1 MAWDEWKVLK
11 VQAWLEHF
19 GIAVAALTGVL
30 AARGRRVDLFGV
42 VVLAMVT
49 ALGGGTLRDL
59 LMGDTPVLWVRQ
71 PAYLLNAV
79 GVAIAGFF
87 IARHRPPPLAAL
99 QVADAFA
106 LALFSIIGAKKALG
120 LGFSPTVAIA
130 MGVITGVAGGI
141 LRDVLVGE
149 IPLVFRPEIHL
160 YATAALVGVALHVAL
175 REQLGSEAILTTCS
189 TGLILVLRLAAIR
202 WQLSLPLF
210 EAEDDKS
217 NHHE

>member
-1 MAWDEWKVLK
+1 M
-11 VQAWLEHF
+11 QAWLEHF

-42 VVLAMVT
+42 VVLAIVT

-59 LMGDTPVLWVRQ
+59 LTGDTPVLWVRQ
-71 PAYLLNAV
+71 PEYLINAV
-79 GVAIAGFF
+79 TIAVAGFF
-87 IARHRPPPLAAL
+87 IARHRQPPLAAL

-120 LGFSPTVAIA
+120 LDLSPSVAVA

-149 IPLVFRPEIHL
+149 IPLVFRPAIHL
-160 YATAALVGVALHVAL
+160 YATAALAGVALHVFLRPHVSNESAL
-175 REQLGSEAILTTCS
+175 TILS
-189 TGLILVLRLAAIR
+189 TGTILVLRLAAIR
-202 WQLSLPLF
+202 WRLALPLF
-210 EAEDDKS
+210 EAEQNEPRKPY
-217 NHHE
+217 

>member
-1 MAWDEWKVLK
+1 MQSL
-11 VQAWLEHF
+11 LEHF

-59 LMGDTPVLWVRQ
+59 LAGDTPVLWVRR
-71 PAYLLNAV
+71 PEYLLNAV
-79 GVAIAGFF
+79 SVAVVGFF
-87 IARHRPPPLAAL
+87 FARHRQPQLAAL

-120 LGFSPTVAIA
+120 LDFSPPVAIA

-160 YATAALVGVALHVAL
+160 YATASLAGVALHVAL
-175 REQLGSEAILTTCS
+175 RPHMADETALTVFSTCAILA
-189 TGLILVLRLAAIR
+189 LRLSAIR
-202 WQLSLPLF
+202 GQLALPLF
-210 EAEDDKS
+210 EAEKEEAKKTD
-217 NHHE
+217 

>member
-1 MAWDEWKVLK
+1 M
-11 VQAWLEHF
+11 QTWLEHF

-71 PAYLLNAV
+71 PQYLLTSVSVAV
-79 GVAIAGFF
+79 AGFF
-87 IARHRPPPLAAL
+87 FARHRHPPKTAL
-99 QVADAFA
+99 HVADAFA
-106 LALFSIIGAKKALG
+106 LALFSIIGAKKALA
-120 LGFSPTVAIA
+120 LGFSPSVAVA

-160 YATAALVGVALHVAL
+160 YATAALAGVALHIAL
-175 REQLGSEAILTTCS
+175 RPHVGNEMGLTILS
-189 TGLILVLRLAAIR
+189 TGAILVLRLAAIR

-210 EAEDDKS
+210 EAEKPGAAKPD
-217 NHHE
+217 

>member
-1 MAWDEWKVLK
+1 MQPL
-11 VQAWLEHF
+11 LEHF

-42 VVLAMVT
+42 VVLAVVT

-59 LMGDTPVLWVRQ
+59 LAGDTPVLWVRQ
-71 PAYLLNAV
+71 PQYLLNAV
-79 GVAIAGFF
+79 AVAVVGFF
-87 IARHRPPPLAAL
+87 IARHRQPPLAAL

-106 LALFSIIGAKKALG
+106 LALFSIIGAKKALA
-120 LGFSPTVAIA
+120 LGFGPSAAVA

-160 YATAALVGVALHVAL
+160 YATASLAGVALHVAL
-175 REQLGSEAILTTCS
+175 RPHLADGTALTVFSTCAILA
-189 TGLILVLRLAAIR
+189 LRLSAIR

-210 EAEDDKS
+210 EAEKEEAKKPD
-217 NHHE
+217 

>member
-1 MAWDEWKVLK
+1 M
-11 VQAWLEHF
+11 QTWLEHF

-59 LMGDTPVLWVRQ
+59 LMGDTPVLWVRR
-71 PAYLLNAV
+71 PEFLLNAV
-79 GVAIAGFF
+79 GVAVAGFF
-87 IARHRPPPLAAL
+87 FARHRHPPRTAL

-106 LALFSIIGAKKALG
+106 LALFSIIGAKKALA
-120 LGFSPTVAIA
+120 LDFSPSVAVA

-149 IPLVFRPEIHL
+149 IPLVFRPQIHL
-160 YATAALVGVALHVAL
+160 YATAALAGVALHVAL
-175 REQLGSEAILTTCS
+175 RPHVSSESGLTILS
-189 TGLILVLRLAAIR
+189 TGAILVLRLAAIR

-210 EAEDDKS
+210 EAEKPGETKP
-217 NHHE
+217 N

>member
-1 MAWDEWKVLK
+1 M
-11 VQAWLEHF
+11 QAWLEHF

-42 VVLAMVT
+42 IVLAVVT

-59 LMGDTPVLWVRQ
+59 LTGVTPVLWVRQ
-71 PAYLLNAV
+71 PQYLLNAV
-79 GVAIAGFF
+79 TVAVVGFF
-87 IARHRPPPLAAL
+87 IARRRQPPLAGL

-120 LGFSPTVAIA
+120 LGFGPAAAMA

-160 YATAALVGVALHVAL
+160 YATAALAGVALHVAVRPHMTDGTAL
-175 REQLGSEAILTTCS
+175 TVLSTCAILA
-189 TGLILVLRLAAIR
+189 LRLSAIR

-210 EAEDDKS
+210 EAEKDDAEKPD
-217 NHHE
+217 

>member
-1 MAWDEWKVLK
+1 MQPL
-11 VQAWLEHF
+11 LEHF

-59 LMGDTPVLWVRQ
+59 LAGDTPVLWVRQ
-71 PAYLLNAV
+71 PEYLLNAV
-79 GVAIAGFF
+79 GVAVIGFF
-87 IARHRPPPLAAL
+87 LARHRTPPLAAL
-99 QVADAFA
+99 HVADAFA

-120 LGFSPTVAIA
+120 LEFSAPVAIA

-160 YATAALVGVALHVAL
+160 YATAALAGVALHVAL
-175 REQLGSEAILTTCS
+175 RPHMADETALTVLSTCAILA
-189 TGLILVLRLAAIR
+189 LRLSAIR
-202 WQLSLPLF
+202 WRLALPLF
-210 EAEDDKS
+210 EAEKEEAKKPD
-217 NHHE
+217 

>member
-1 MAWDEWKVLK
+1 MQPL
-11 VQAWLEHF
+11 LEHF

-59 LMGDTPVLWVRQ
+59 LMGDAPVLWVRR
-71 PAYLLNAV
+71 PEYLLNAV
-79 GVAIAGFF
+79 AVAVAGFF
-87 IARHRPPPLAAL
+87 LARHRHPPQTAL
-99 QVADAFA
+99 HVADAFS
-106 LALFSIIGAKKALG
+106 LALFSIIGAKKALA
-120 LGFSPTVAIA
+120 LDFSPSVAVA

-160 YATAALVGVALHVAL
+160 YATAALAGVALHVAL
-175 REQLGSEAILTTCS
+175 RPHVGSETGLTVLSTGAILM
-189 TGLILVLRLAAIR
+189 LRLAAIR

-210 EAEDDKS
+210 ESEGLDEAKRG
-217 NHHE
+217 

>member
-1 MAWDEWKVLK
+1 MQPL
-11 VQAWLEHF
+11 LEHF

-42 VVLAMVT
+42 VVLAIVT

-59 LMGDTPVLWVRQ
+59 LAGDTPVLWVRQ
-71 PAYLLNAV
+71 PEYLLNAV
-79 GVAIAGFF
+79 AVAVFGFF
-87 IARHRPPPLAAL
+87 LARHRTPPLAAL

-120 LGFSPTVAIA
+120 LDFSAPVAIA

-160 YATAALVGVALHVAL
+160 YATAALAGVALHVAL
-175 REQLGSEAILTTCS
+175 QPHMSSESGLTVLS
-189 TGLILVLRLAAIR
+189 TGAILVLRLAAIR

-210 EAEDDKS
+210 EAEKDKS
-217 NHHE
+217 NPRE